1 MTLCIGEFKMT
12 RSALSCVL
20 LTLLTAGCA
29 KDTLQQLCVSEEN
42 TFDIEQVSNL
52 EDAWGWLGLRDAIN
66 LEFDASSLNQTGT
79 WRISSVEV
87 LVLVAESEFN
97 TLPSQIELELEVYDA
112 PDPAAAQP
120 WSVRQTL
127 DKNALEWER
136 VVLPAPPSGPVDE
149 LSGLF
154 PTEQVQYQAWWSFDF
169 SSIIP
174 ETGMTSPAFSVAVH
188 WPTSSYPTL
197 GYSEFNRP
205 CSGNWTNYD
214 RSEPT
219 HGYTGAGWGNNGE
232 RFGSDVCNWPMF
244 KVNVEKRETS
254 NVCP

>member
-1 MTLCIGEFKMT
+1 MNRFALI
-12 RSALSCVL
+12 LSCFFF
-20 LTLLTAGCA
+20 TLLSTGCA

-52 EDAWGWLGLRDAIN
+52 EDAWGWKGLRDAIN
-66 LEFDASSLNQTGT
+66 LEYDVSDLNPADS

-87 LVLVAESEFN
+87 LVMVSESDFSIM
-97 TLPSQIELELEVYDA
+97 PSQLDLAIEIYDS
-112 PDPAAAQP
+112 PDPSQVSP
-120 WSVRQTL
+120 WTVKQRL
-127 DKNALEWER
+127 DMDALDWER
-136 VVLPAPPSGPVDE
+136 VVLPAPPSGAVDE

-154 PTEQVQYQAWWSFDF
+154 PTDQTQYKAWWSFDF

-174 ETGMTSPAFSVAVH
+174 ETGMESPSFSVAVH
-188 WPTSSYPTL
+188 WPDSSYPTL

-214 RSEPT
+214 SAEPT

-244 KVNVEKRETS
+244 KVNVEKRQTS